1 MTTRALWHLLTIAL
15 TLLFFGVLSYV
26 HPLFERVRPWV
37 RGEGAPV
44 VRLFKSKKR
53 PELPQ
58 FEGAAA
64 AAVTHPTHT
73 PSGLAAAVAEA
84 EAEAEAEEQGT
95 PLEAAGD
102 GPRPPALEIAPREY
116 ADLQV
121 EIENIDSLQYFYAAL
136 RRTAATDAGAV
147 TRVAHYGD
155 SSVAADEI
163 TQTLR
168 RKLQRRFGDAGH
180 GFQLTAGGDMHYIHR
195 DVAHSESDGW
205 ELMSIVRRGLKSG
218 HYGYGGVLARGFGS
232 QSASFGT
239 VEKGSIGHTVSRF
252 EIFYQRFPNAG
263 DIKLTLDG
271 EPQGTIA
278 THAAKIEDAFH
289 VIEVADGPHT
299 LAIRTGGG
307 EVRMYGVA
315 QERSG
320 PGVVY
325 DALGLVGARADRL
338 LDADPDHMAGQIAH
352 RDPDMLVLAFGGN
365 EAGNDWLDPRR
376 YAESLRSVIKLMRA
390 GKPEMS
396 CLLFSPLDQGE
407 RTARGRIITLSVLPA
422 IVLTQREVAKE
433 VGCAFFDT
441 WTAMGGEGAMA
452 RWYEARPRLVSS
464 DLRHATPAGYA
475 ILGNAYYKA
484 LIKGFAD
491 YLAKPAAREE

>member
-1 MTTRALWHLLTIAL
+1 LLHLLALGL
-15 TLLFFGVLSYV
+15 TLTFLGLLTYL
-26 HPLFERVRPWV
+26 HPSFERVRPWAV
-37 RGEGAPV
+37 GEGVPV
-44 VRLFKSKKR
+44 VRLFKARKR

-58 FEGAAA
+58 FEGAS
-64 AAVTHPTHT
+64 AAVTRPANT
-73 PSGLAAAVAEA
+73 PAGLAAAVAEA
-84 EAEAEAEEQGT
+84 EAEAEAEDDAV
-95 PLEAAGD
+95 PLGAAD
-102 GPRPPALEIAPREY
+102 DDSRPPALEIAPKEY

-121 EIENIDSLQYFYAAL
+121 EIEFIENLELFYSAL
-136 RRTAATDAGAV
+136 RRTASQDAGAI

-180 GFQLTAGGDMHYIHR
+180 GFHLTAGGDMHYIHR

-218 HYGYGGVLARGFGS
+218 HYGYGGVLARGWGS
-232 QSASFGT
+232 QSATFGT
-239 VEKGSIGHTVSRF
+239 VEKGSIGHNVSRF
-252 EIFYQRFPNAG
+252 EIFYQRFSGGG
-263 DIKLTLDG
+263 DLKITLDG
-271 EPQGTIA
+271 VPRETVR
-278 THAAKIEDAFH
+278 TRSDTVEDAWH
-289 VIEVADGPHT
+289 VIEVPDGPHSLT
-299 LAIRTGGG
+299 IRTGGG

-315 QERSG
+315 QERPG

-338 LDADPDHMAGQIAH
+338 LDADPDHMAGQISH
-352 RDPDMLVLAFGGN
+352 RNPDMLVLAFGGN

-376 YAESLRSVIKLMRA
+376 YADSLRAVIKLMMA

-407 RTARGRIITLSVLPA
+407 RTPRGRIITLSVLPA

-433 VGCAFFDT
+433 MGCAFFDT

-491 YLAKPAAREE
+491 YLAKQK

>member
-1 MTTRALWHLLTIAL
+1 VCA
-15 TLLFFGVLSYV
+15 
-26 HPLFERVRPWV
+26 
-37 RGEGAPV
+37 RGCPD
-44 VRLFKSKKR
+44 
-53 PELPQ
+53 LPQ
-58 FEGAAA
+58 FEGAAVA
-64 AAVTHPTHT
+64 PPRPTDT
-73 PSGLAAAVAEA
+73 PAGLAAAVAEV
-84 EAEAEAEEQGT
+84 EAEAEAEDDAVPQ
-95 PLEAAGD
+95 LRAAG
-102 GPRPPALEIAPREY
+102 GGTPALEIAPKEY
-116 ADLQV
+116 ADVQV
-121 EIENIDSLQYFYAAL
+121 EIENIASLEFFYAAL
-136 RRTAATDAGAV
+136 RRTANQDAAAI

-180 GFQLTAGGDMHYIHR
+180 GFHLTAGGDMHYIHR
-195 DVAHSESDGW
+195 DVAHGESDGW

-218 HYGYGGVLARGFGS
+218 YYGYGGVLARGWGS
-232 QSASFGT
+232 QTASFGT
-239 VEKGSIGHTVSRF
+239 VDKGSIGHAVSRF
-252 EIFYQRFPNAG
+252 EIFYQRHSGGG
-263 DIKLTLDG
+263 DLKLSVDGQLRETLRTRSD
-271 EPQGTIA
+271 TL
-278 THAAKIEDAFH
+278 EDAWH
-289 VIEVADGPHT
+289 RIDVPDGPHT
-299 LAIRTGGG
+299 LSIRTGGG

-338 LDADPDHMAGQIAH
+338 LDADPDHMAAQIAH

-376 YAESLRSVIKLMRA
+376 YAESLREVIKLMMA

-407 RTARGRIITLSVLPA
+407 RTPRGRIITLSVLPA

-433 VGCAFFDT
+433 MGCAFFDT

-475 ILGNAYYKA
+475 ILGTAYYKA
-484 LIKGFAD
+484 LIKGFAA
-491 YLAKPAAREE
+491 YLAKN